1 MNKVLRVYKGQDN
14 KIYLVDILNEMQEP
28 DFIMVWE
35 KSELLFN
42 DLLKYQEQGYT
53 IIFSN

>member
-14 KIYLVDILNEMQEP
+14 KIYLDDVLNETDEP
-28 DFIMVWE
+28 NFVMVWE

-42 DLLKYQEQGYT
+42 DLLAYQEQGYT
-53 IIFSN
+53 IIFAI